1 MRVLLGNTS
10 EPTGGAAVAA
20 GRLMVAL
27 QKNGVEVKMLV
38 RDKSSGNSDVVAV
51 GNRFLMQWR
60 FLWERIV
67 VWAANRFRKHHLF
80 AVDIANA
87 GVDITST
94 PEFKQADVIHLHWI
108 NQGMLSLRDIRRVLD
123 SGKPVVWTLHDLWPC
138 TGICHY
144 PSRCIHFHDV
154 CHDCP
159 YLWGGGS
166 SRDLSR
172 KIFRRK
178 EKLYRGR
185 HITFVSCSRWLGT
198 EACRSA
204 LCVGQHV
211 TSIPNPI
218 DVAFFKP
225 GDKDEARRRCGF
237 PLDKKL
243 LLFGSVKIS
252 DERKGFDYLVEACR
266 ILLEKYLDIKE
277 KLAVVVMGKCSQEL
291 EDRLPLAVYSTGYV
305 EDETRMVDIY
315 NAADVFVIPSL
326 EDNLP
331 NTIMEAMACGTPCVG
346 FDTGGIPEM
355 IDHDVDGYVARYKSA
370 QDFAHGI
377 YTLLYDVDHRVFSH
391 EAREKVL
398 SAYAPDVVAGRYI
411 ALYRNEIEKRG
422 TCEKSKPS

>member
-1 MRVLLGNTS
+1 MRVLLVNTS
-10 EPTGGAAVAA
+10 ERTGGAAVAA

-51 GNRFLMQWR
+51 GNRFLKQWR

-218 DVAFFKP
+218 D
-225 GDKDEARRRCGF
+225 GERCF
-237 PLDKKL
+237 
-243 LLFGSVKIS
+243 
-252 DERKGFDYLVEACR
+252 
-266 ILLEKYLDIKE
+266 
-277 KLAVVVMGKCSQEL
+277 
-291 EDRLPLAVYSTGYV
+291 
-305 EDETRMVDIY
+305 
-315 NAADVFVIPSL
+315 
-326 EDNLP
+326 
-331 NTIMEAMACGTPCVG
+331 
-346 FDTGGIPEM
+346 
-355 IDHDVDGYVARYKSA
+355 
-370 QDFAHGI
+370 
-377 YTLLYDVDHRVFSH
+377 
-391 EAREKVL
+391 
-398 SAYAPDVVAGRYI
+398 
-411 ALYRNEIEKRG
+411 
-422 TCEKSKPS
+422 CE